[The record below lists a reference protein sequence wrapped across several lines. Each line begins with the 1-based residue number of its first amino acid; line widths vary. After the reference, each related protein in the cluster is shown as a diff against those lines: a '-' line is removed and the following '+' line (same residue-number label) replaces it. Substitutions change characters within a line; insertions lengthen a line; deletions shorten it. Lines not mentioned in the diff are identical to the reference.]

1 MSKNTSILG
10 LIFLFLFFLSC
21 AFWSKGE
28 SSKHPRAKGGK
39 ESDSLSLRKD
49 SAAVTE
55 GTYPIAKE
63 DSTRLEKRK
72 REKIEEEIIFPEKIY
87 RVQFFATKYPEE
99 AKQMATLVE
108 GQLSQKAY
116 IDYKVPY
123 YWVRV
128 GDCETKEEANS
139 LLEKIKAL
147 GYQESWVVEIKLK
160 QP

>member
-21 AFWSKGE
+21 AFWSKDE

-39 ESDSLSLRKD
+39 GSDSLSLKKD
-49 SAAVTE
+49 SAVVTE
-55 GTYPIAKE
+55 GTYPMAKE
-63 DSTRLEKRK
+63 DSTKLGKRK
-72 REKIEEEIIFPEKIY
+72 KPEGEIIFPEKVY

-99 AKQMATLVE
+99 AKQVATLVE

>member
-1 MSKNTSILG
+1 MNKNTSILG

-21 AFWSKGE
+21 AFWSRGE
-28 SSKHPRAKGGK
+28 SSKHPRAKEGK
-39 ESDSLSLRKD
+39 ESDSLSLKKD
-49 SAAVTE
+49 SAVVTE
-55 GTYPIAKE
+55 GTYPIVKE
-63 DSTRLEKRK
+63 DSTKFEK
-72 REKIEEEIIFPEKIY
+72 REKEETEGEIIFPERVY

-99 AKQMATLVE
+99 AKQVAALME
-108 GQLSQKAY
+108 GQLSQKTY

-128 GDCETKEEANS
+128 GNCETKEEANL

>member
-28 SSKHPRAKGGK
+28 SSKHSRVKGGK

-49 SAAVTE
+49 SAGVTG

-63 DSTRLEKRK
+63 DSAKLEKRK
-72 REKIEEEIIFPEKIY
+72 KTEGEIIFPEKVY

-99 AKQMATLVE
+99 AKQVASLVE
-108 GQLSQKAY
+108 GQLSQKTY

-139 LLEKIKAL
+139 LLEKIKVL

-160 QP
+160 HP

>member
-1 MSKNTSILG
+1 MSKKSSILWVI
-10 LIFLFLFFLSC
+10 LIFLFFSNCSL
-21 AFWSKGE
+21 WPKGE

-39 ESDSLSLRKD
+39 ESDSLSLKKD
-49 SAAVTE
+49 SAVVTE
-55 GTYPIAKE
+55 GVYPMVKE
-63 DSTRLEKRK
+63 DSTKLEKRK
-72 REKIEEEIIFPEKIY
+72 REKTEGEIIFPEKVY

-99 AKQMATLVE
+99 AKQVATLVE
-108 GQLSQKAY
+108 GQLSQKTY

-139 LLEKIKAL
+139 LLEKIKSL

>member
-1 MSKNTSILG
+1 MSKKASILW
-10 LIFLFLFFLSC
+10 LILLFLFLSNCSL
-21 AFWSKGE
+21 WPKGE

-39 ESDSLSLRKD
+39 ESDSLSLKKD
-49 SAAVTE
+49 SAAVTG

-63 DSTRLEKRK
+63 DSTKLEKRK
-72 REKIEEEIIFPEKIY
+72 REKTEGEIIFPEKVY

-99 AKQMATLVE
+99 AKQVAALVE
-108 GQLSQKAY
+108 GQLSQKTY